1 VVMSAAGGMVV
12 LLNEFFIL
20 VAAYDVY

>member
-1 VVMSAAGGMVV
+1 MSAAGGMVV